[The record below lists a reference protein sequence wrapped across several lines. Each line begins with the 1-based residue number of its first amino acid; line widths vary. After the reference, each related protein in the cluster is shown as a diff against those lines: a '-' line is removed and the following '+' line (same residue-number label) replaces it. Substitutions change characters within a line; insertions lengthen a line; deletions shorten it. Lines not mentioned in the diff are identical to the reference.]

1 MYSRFISTKINRP
14 KFKLVNQRV
23 LTLEWLTQLCNEFL
37 LTHIIIDNFQTT
49 EPLPDED
56 EDFELPEDIQPFL
69 QDTPLYSDNTANG

>member
-1 MYSRFISTKINRP
+1 MTGTVRALECDSCKQKLYCLNRSLQIP
-14 KFKLVNQRV
+14 TYPYN
-23 LTLEWLTQLCNEFL
+23 
-37 LTHIIIDNFQTT
+37 DNFQTT